1 MNHTRSNVFIALQI
15 SEDTRP
21 IIEAIERD
29 NSNAVV
35 NHYPG
40 MVKIDAP
47 GRLVLR
53 RQTVEDITG
62 MDFDLQSC
70 EIKFIYQCAHPPQTP
85 QGQTKERKQKGT
97 TPQKPNT

>member
-62 MDFDLQSC
+62 MDFDLQSFQINLISLSGNLD
-70 EIKFIYQCAHPPQTP
+70 ETEDEL
-85 QGQTKERKQKGT
+85 TLEWKQ
-97 TPQKPNT
+97 